1 MLDSQNNGL
10 VAKVAERFRA
20 LGDENR
26 IRILSL
32 LTQGPAN
39 VTTLTRELKVNQAS
53 VSKHLGILRQA
64 GLVDFERQGAQSIYR
79 ITDSSVENL
88 CKLVCDGVITHARL
102 QHDALHGVSTP
113 DDRATAS
120 VG

>member
-10 VAKVAERFRA
+10 VTRVAERFRA
-20 LGDENR
+20 MGDENR

-39 VTTLTRELKVNQAS
+39 VTALTRELKVNQAS

-64 GLVDFERQGAQSIYR
+64 GLVDYERHGAQSIYR

-88 CKLVCDGVITHARL
+88 CKLVCDGVMTHAQL
-102 QHDALHGVSTP
+102 QHDALHGVS
-113 DDRATAS
+113 AS
-120 VG
+120 GRSVTSNP